1 MKPTKSQP
9 QQGEQ
14 QHNRGGTIQTLLLL
28 LGLLARADLGRD
40 SALLLPR
47 GRVVRVTQHSGLN
60 GLRQQWLLLFLKKD
74 CWQNL
79 HGKLGLDY
87 LQSDDQIWTEIK
99 KVLKWHFFYNFQLG
113 NDMCEVR
120 AMNLGFHSGV
130 QMYCVLYDILF

>member
-28 LGLLARADLGRD
+28 LGLLAGADLGRG

-87 LQSDDQIWTEIK
+87 LQSDDQIWTEKEGIEMA
-99 KVLKWHFFYNFQLG
+99 LLLQLSTG
-113 NDMCEVR
+113 
-120 AMNLGFHSGV
+120 
-130 QMYCVLYDILF
+130 Q